1 MAIVGRS
8 VVSKLSASSNLIGA
22 AASAANIASNIGS
35 AIKAGYGENGD
46 IMGAIRSI
54 DLPSA
59 GEAVGDIM
67 SAVAMFGG
75 GDADESDWRVRLS
88 LPYWPAFRK
97 SPVLAPLKDAGGLI
111 FPYTPTIQM
120 NSSAKYS
127 AIDVTHTNYTFQA
140 FKNSDPGSITI
151 TAPMN
156 VEDATQGLYW
166 IAAAHYLRSATKMF
180 AGLDPKAGNP
190 PPVVKLNGYGNYVF
204 RDVPVVITSFQCQ
217 LPNDCDYIGVPV
229 VGSMA
234 GAIEGITD
242 SVGGLAGSLGGA
254 IGGAIG
260 GAMGAV
266 GSIAGG
272 IGQVA
277 SLAGSLG
284 LGGSTSG
291 GISHV
296 PTKSSFTVVL
306 QPVYSRNSAKKFSL
320 DRFVQ
325 GGYLNN
331 TFGYI

>member
-8 VVSKLSASSNLIGA
+8 VVSKISASQNMIGA
-22 AASAANIASNIGS
+22 AAGAVNIASNLG
-35 AIKAGYGENGD
+35 AAMQAGYGQDG
-46 IMGAIRSI
+46 IMGAIRSV

-59 GEAVGDIM
+59 GEAIGDIM

-75 GDADESDWRVRLS
+75 DADENDWRVRLS

-97 SPVLAPLKDAGGLI
+97 SPVLEPLKDAGGLI
-111 FPYTPTIQM
+111 FPYTPTVTM

-127 AIDVTHTNYTFQA
+127 AIDTTHTNYTFQA
-140 FKNSDPGSITI
+140 YKNSDPGTITI

-156 VEDATQGLYW
+156 VEDTTQGLYW

-190 PPVVKLNGYGNYVF
+190 PPVVKLNGYGNYMF
-204 RDVPVVITSFQCQ
+204 RDVPVVVTSFQCQ
-217 LPNDCDYIGVPV
+217 LSNDCDYIGVPV

-234 GAIEGITD
+234 GAVEGITD
-242 SVGGLAGSLGGA
+242 SVGGLADSLGSA
-254 IGGAIG
+254 IPGIS
-260 GAMGAV
+260 AV
-266 GSIAGG
+266 TDSVSNIAGG

-284 LGGSTSG
+284 LGGKTSG
-291 GISHV
+291 GITHV

-306 QPVYSRNSAKKFSL
+306 QPVYSRSSAKKFSL

>member
-8 VVSKLSASSNLIGA
+8 VVSKISASQNMIGA
-22 AASAANIASNIGS
+22 AAGAVNIASNLG
-35 AIKAGYGENGD
+35 AAMQAGYGQDG
-46 IMGAIRSI
+46 IMGAIRSV

-59 GEAVGDIM
+59 GEAIGDIM

-75 GDADESDWRVRLS
+75 DADENDWRVRLS

-97 SPVLAPLKDAGGLI
+97 SPVLEPLKDAGGLI
-111 FPYTPTIQM
+111 FPYTPTVTM

-127 AIDVTHTNYTFQA
+127 AIDTTHTNYTFQA
-140 FKNSDPGSITI
+140 YKNSDPGTITI

-190 PPVVKLNGYGNYVF
+190 PPVVKLNGYGNYMF
-204 RDVPVVITSFQCQ
+204 RDVPVVVTSFQCQ
-217 LPNDCDYIGVPV
+217 LSNDCDYIGVPV

-234 GAIEGITD
+234 GAVEGITD
-242 SVGGLAGSLGGA
+242 SVGGLADSLGSA
-254 IGGAIG
+254 IPGIS
-260 GAMGAV
+260 AV
-266 GSIAGG
+266 TDTVSNIAGG

-284 LGGSTSG
+284 LGGKTSG
-291 GISHV
+291 GITHV

-306 QPVYSRNSAKKFSL
+306 QPVYSRSSAKKFSL

>member
-8 VVSKLSASSNLIGA
+8 VVSKISASQNMIGA
-22 AASAANIASNIGS
+22 AAGAVNIASNLG
-35 AIKAGYGENGD
+35 AAMQAGYGQDG
-46 IMGAIRSI
+46 IMGAIRSV

-59 GEAVGDIM
+59 GEAIGDIM

-75 GDADESDWRVRLS
+75 DADENDWRVRLS

-97 SPVLAPLKDAGGLI
+97 SPVLEPLKDAGGLI
-111 FPYTPTIQM
+111 FPYTPTVTM

-127 AIDVTHTNYTFQA
+127 AIDTTHTNYTFQA
-140 FKNSDPGSITI
+140 YKNSDPGTITI

-156 VEDATQGLYW
+156 VEDTTQGLYW

-190 PPVVKLNGYGNYVF
+190 PPVVKLNGYGNYMF
-204 RDVPVVITSFQCQ
+204 RDVPVVVTSFQCQ
-217 LPNDCDYIGVPV
+217 LSNDCDYIGVPV

-234 GAIEGITD
+234 GAVEGITD
-242 SVGGLAGSLGGA
+242 SVGGLADSLGSA
-254 IGGAIG
+254 IPGIS
-260 GAMGAV
+260 AV
-266 GSIAGG
+266 TDTVSNIAGG

-284 LGGSTSG
+284 LGGKTSG
-291 GISHV
+291 GITHV

-306 QPVYSRNSAKKFSL
+306 QPVYSRSSAKKFSL

>member
-8 VVSKLSASSNLIGA
+8 VVSKISASQNMIGA
-22 AASAANIASNIGS
+22 AAGAVNIASNLG
-35 AIKAGYGENGD
+35 AAMQAGYGQDG
-46 IMGAIRSI
+46 IMGAIRSV

-59 GEAVGDIM
+59 GEAIGDIM

-75 GDADESDWRVRLS
+75 DADENDWRVRLS

-97 SPVLAPLKDAGGLI
+97 SPVLEPLKDAGGLI
-111 FPYTPTIQM
+111 FPYTPTVTM

-127 AIDVTHTNYTFQA
+127 AIDTTHTNYTFQA
-140 FKNSDPGSITI
+140 YKNSDPGTITI

-190 PPVVKLNGYGNYVF
+190 PPVVKLNGYGNYMF
-204 RDVPVVITSFQCQ
+204 RDVPVVVTSFQCQ
-217 LPNDCDYIGVPV
+217 LSNDCDYIGVPV

-234 GAIEGITD
+234 GAVEGITD
-242 SVGGLAGSLGGA
+242 SIGGVADSLGSA
-254 IGGAIG
+254 IPGIS
-260 GAMGAV
+260 AV
-266 GSIAGG
+266 TDTVSNIAGG

-284 LGGSTSG
+284 LGGKTSG
-291 GISHV
+291 GITHV

-306 QPVYSRNSAKKFSL
+306 QPVYSRSSAKKFSL